1 MSTHSYSKEINV
13 DVLIWQ
19 IIQGGL
25 TTFESIYR
33 LNLDFDLTFSEDL
46 NTTEIS
52 NLNTIVDDHDPSDVI
67 TSGGGDAEI
76 NTTPGETILDET
88 STHIFCDTTSGD
100 QNIVLPNPSLMT
112 GYSIN
117 ITKTVRANTV
127 TITTTA
133 GTIQDDDNLIIQF
146 KSSARVT
153 SDGTNWRLT

>member
-1 MSTHSYSKEINV
+1 MSTHSFSKEINV

-19 IIQGGL
+19 IVQGGFSM
-25 TTFESIYR
+25 FESIYR
-33 LNLDFDLTFSEDL
+33 INLDFDLTFTEEL
-46 NTTEIS
+46 TTLDIA
-52 NLNTIVDDHDPSDVI
+52 NLTTIVDNHDPLDVI
-67 TSGGGDAEI
+67 TTGGGDAEI
-76 NTTPGETILDET
+76 STTPGETILNET

-100 QNIVLPNPSLMT
+100 QNVVLPNPGLMT